1 MADDFREKYDI
12 RNVDVSSLIGSASR
26 DDSSK
31 YMARALG
38 VQFGLDLINGFLAK
52 RRTDW
57 EETTLNEQVDRQFR
71 ALNEAEKFRNGVR
84 DKAIASGLSVREYM
98 TQQRLN
104 ALNKQ
109 TEKDWLGSKRL
120 QNLQLKQNRQDA
132 EEYADLEYQAYQQ
145 YEKAFT
151 ETPSRRELAAKL
163 AKLNPRAKNIGDWFS
178 NRFFNGV
185 QGISQ
190 QEREDKVFAKI
201 QSENLLPIE
210 DQINFSRAWR
220 DQRNTAAKA
229 SVYEGFANNPYPIK
243 TQTSVKQL
251 AGGIAEIST
260 QTLEWDADM
269 GKYRVTNTTIDRKDS
284 ANFTEADV
292 LAQARIDE
300 VLIAENIGKLTKE
313 GQEKFLELQREIPDN
328 LSPAQRSLQV
338 AKNITEVSRQ
348 KEYRANQK
356 LSEEEA
362 ALLRLRSS
370 LIANALTQEFS
381 PYRNEDGSINME
393 KFNADMAA
401 AGLAINALELET
413 GTGGTDET
421 DTKKYGSVVTK
432 DKTPESGKDTTDT
445 DLDGT
450 NDKTD
455 DIIQNAQAVTDAV
468 NENPLLRTT
477 LGEYFNQV
485 KKAATDPNKSKFD
498 VTEIALGGLANQ
510 AIRGG
515 SGAVDFATE
524 TVLPGAKSMGE
535 YFYDFYA
542 LSPNEYQDKYG
553 ALSYEHTER
562 IIESFDKYND
572 KFSNLGNVVS
582 DYVTR
587 RDPLYSESLLAADSL
602 LDGEVVAGDSKTKES
617 TLAALRSKTEQ
628 QATAFQE
635 QTIRNYTPM
644 NAQSVSDTVD
654 VVGALLN
661 DTPTGIEFMKRV
673 VNAESEFGQHPDT
686 YNVQG
691 NKGSRSR
698 WGVAQVTEKAFNH
711 VQNRLKSGNAK
722 IARYIKPIQ
731 EATGI
736 DLREVTFEDMNNPLI
751 SILYGRL
758 YVMQKTKKP
767 IPKTI
772 DGQGAYYEEIYSGID
787 GTGNFFVRR
796 NLPTGRP
803 VDDRIASAE

>member
-1 MADDFREKYDI
+1 
-12 RNVDVSSLIGSASR
+12 
-26 DDSSK
+26 
-31 YMARALG
+31 
-38 VQFGLDLINGFLAK
+38 
-52 RRTDW
+52 
-57 EETTLNEQVDRQFR
+57 
-71 ALNEAEKFRNGVR
+71 
-84 DKAIASGLSVREYM
+84 
-98 TQQRLN
+98 
-104 ALNKQ
+104 
-109 TEKDWLGSKRL
+109 
-120 QNLQLKQNRQDA
+120 
-132 EEYADLEYQAYQQ
+132 
-145 YEKAFT
+145 
-151 ETPSRRELAAKL
+151 
-163 AKLNPRAKNIGDWFS
+163 
-178 NRFFNGV
+178 
-185 QGISQ
+185 
-190 QEREDKVFAKI
+190 
-201 QSENLLPIE
+201 
-210 DQINFSRAWR
+210 
-220 DQRNTAAKA
+220 
-229 SVYEGFANNPYPIK
+229 
-243 TQTSVKQL
+243 
-251 AGGIAEIST
+251 
-260 QTLEWDADM
+260 M

-393 KFNADMAA
+393 KFNADMEA
-401 AGLAINALELET
+401 AGLAISALELET
-413 GTGGTDET
+413 GTGGTGTGGTGTGGQGGQGGTGNKNMGSGVTLLDP
-421 DTKKYGSVVTK
+421 KKNKNTN
-432 DKTPESGKDTTDT
+432 TDT
-445 DLDGT
+445 DSDGT
-450 NDKTD
+450 DDKTD
-455 DIIQNAQAVTDAV
+455 DIIQAAQAVTDAV

-477 LGEYFNQV
+477 VGEYFNQV
-485 KKAATDPNKSKFD
+485 KQAANDPNISKLD

-510 AIRGG
+510 IKRGG
-515 SGAVDFATE
+515 GGAADLATE
-524 TVLPGAKSMGE
+524 TVWPWMKGMGE
-535 YFYDFYA
+535 YVYDFYA
-542 LSPNEYQDKYG
+542 LSPTEYQATYG
-553 ALSYEHTER
+553 AQSYDQTKRLVEGMDEGVG
-562 IIESFDKYND
+562 SF
-572 KFSNLGNVVS
+572 FW
-582 DYVTR
+582 TR
-587 RDPLYSESLLAADSL
+587 RNIEDTTPEEASLLAANRARTQNKERDLAGIRSL
-602 LDGEVVAGDSKTKES
+602 I
-617 TLAALRSKTEQ
+617 EQ
-628 QATAFQE
+628 QAVDFQTQVIKDYS
-635 QTIRNYTPM
+635 QT

-691 NKGSRSR
+691 KKGSRSR